1 MVLQGRSLPR
11 NGPSGSTFRAREV
24 STLRY
29 NGATAAPLLTGFMNS
44 ILGLQDTLA
53 RGTEEEDILPT
64 TPALLLKLEPW
75 GATFLKNLA
84 DALLF
89 RRQPDV
95 ELSSEPGA
103 FWPDVFVSR
112 RLPWIAFAESLL
124 YHGIVLA
131 AAWWISSI
139 LPPSPKV
146 VQVRRFD
153 PADVIYYSPSEYLPP
168 LDTGVPKT
176 ARAQKGDPVLAKQP
190 ILSVPPEADNRRQTI
205 VTPPNVKLDKDVE
218 IPNVVVWGD
227 HSVPVPGAAI
237 ERKSSAPALNSQI
250 VAPTPEMDVSSQRNV
265 TGLSS
270 QIVAPAPAVGRDV
283 RVVGSMAIDVVAPA
297 PDAAGAGTRSI
308 RGLQSAV
315 VEPPPAI
322 NAASV
327 RKLGDV
333 NIGHSEVV
341 APAPQLAVEAQRT
354 LPSMGSGGRNVV
366 APPPAVEAGGAG
378 VGQRGG
384 SAQGIGGTMG
394 GVVPPPPSVEGP
406 RNAEAGGHLIALGIH
421 PAVTPPAEPPRGNR
435 RGTFAAGPEGKTE
448 ASGTPEVGGKL
459 AEGIGAGANS
469 GSRAGAGSGT
479 GTSAANHGLPSGMHV
494 GVPAN
499 AVTGS
504 GDPET
509 KSGTASGTE
518 MASATAPHGRPD
530 PSPSPRAKAE
540 PVDNPSQLERQVF
553 RDRRLY
559 RMTQNMPNL
568 NSAGGSWVIRFAELN
583 AAGPSG
589 ELSAP
594 IADHKVDPAY
604 PLQLMRENVSGTVT
618 LRAIIR
624 ADGSVSDIQVVNG
637 ADPRLDRYASQ
648 AFARWHFLPA
658 MKNEASVDVEAIV
671 IIPFKPILRKSA
683 F

>member
-1 MVLQGRSLPR
+1 MWPTV
-11 NGPSGSTFRAREV
+11 
-24 STLRY
+24 
-29 NGATAAPLLTGFMNS
+29 APLLTGFMNS

-53 RGTEEEDILPT
+53 RATEEEDFLPE

-75 GATFLKNLA
+75 GANFLKNLA
-84 DALLF
+84 DTLLF
-89 RRQPDV
+89 RRPPAL
-95 ELSSEPGA
+95 EITSEPGA
-103 FWPDVFVSR
+103 FWPDVFVTR

-124 YHGIVLA
+124 YHGLVLV

-153 PADVIYYSPSEYLPP
+153 PTDVIYYSPSEYLPP
-168 LDTGVPKT
+168 LDTGVPKA
-176 ARAQKGDPVLAKQP
+176 ARPQKGDPVLAKQP
-190 ILSVPPEADNRRQTI
+190 ILSVPPEADNHRQTI
-205 VTPPNVKLDKDVE
+205 VTPPDVKLDKDIE
-218 IPNVVVWGD
+218 IPNVVAWGD

-237 ERKSSAPALNSQI
+237 ERKTSAPALNSQI

-270 QIVAPAPAVGRDV
+270 QIVAPAPSVARDV

-297 PDAAGAGTRSI
+297 PDATGAGTRSI

-333 NIGHSEVV
+333 NIGQSAVV
-341 APAPQLAVEAQRT
+341 APAPQLGMEAQHT
-354 LPSMGSGGRNVV
+354 LPSMGSAARNVV
-366 APPPAVEAGGAG
+366 APPPALEAGGAG
-378 VGQRGG
+378 VRRRGG
-384 SAQGIGGTMG
+384 SSQGIGGSMG

-406 RNAEAGGHLIALGIH
+406 RNPEAGGRLIALGIH
-421 PAVTPPAEPPRGNR
+421 PAVTPPVDPPRGNR
-435 RGTFAAGPEGKTE
+435 RGTFAAGPEGKAE
-448 ASGTPEVGGKL
+448 ASGTPEMSGKL
-459 AEGIGAGANS
+459 AESSGANS
-469 GSRAGAGSGT
+469 SGRAGSGGGT
-479 GTSAANHGLPSGMHV
+479 GTSAADHGLPSGMHV
-494 GVPAN
+494 GAPAN

-504 GDPET
+504 GDPRGA
-509 KSGTASGTE
+509 KSGTPAE
-518 MASATAPHGRPD
+518 IASAAPPHARPD
-530 PSPSPRAKAE
+530 PSPRAKAE
-540 PVDNPSQLERQVF
+540 PVDDPSQLERQIF

-568 NSAGGSWVIRFAELN
+568 NSAGGSWVIRFAELDGS
-583 AAGPSG
+583 GPSG

-648 AFARWHFLPA
+648 AFARWHFQPA
-658 MKNEASVDVEAIV
+658 IKNDASVDVEAIV
-671 IIPFKPILRKSA
+671 MIPFKPILRKSA